1 MNNTY
6 HDASLHSLF
15 KKLWSYITQRRKI
28 QFYLLLV
35 LTIFSAFAEVISLG
49 AVIPFIGIIT
59 QPDQLYSSVYMQEI
73 NSLMNFKSSEDL
85 ILPLTILFA
94 SAAVFAGILR
104 LVLLWVSIKLSNATG
119 ADLSI
124 DVYQKTLYQP
134 FITHLKRSSSE
145 VISGI
150 TQKVN
155 AAIGVLLSVTGLIT
169 NLVLFLAILTT
180 LIVVNPLITFVAAFC
195 FGISYGIIAIYSDN
209 RFKKNSSS
217 IASEQTKVVKALQE
231 GLGAIRDVL
240 LDGTQKI
247 YTAIYRSAILKLM
260 MANGENR
267 FMNQAPRFAMES
279 LGIVLIS
286 IFVLVIY
293 NQEGG
298 ISSALPLLGLMALG
312 AQRMLPLMQQIYG
325 NWSIVAGS
333 KASLVDVIEL
343 LAQPMPE
350 DFYTSNADNLEV
362 KRLISLKNVSFKY
375 GKDHPLILNDF
386 SLDIIKGEKI
396 GLIGTTG
403 SGKSTTLDI
412 IMGLLQ
418 PSTGKIIVDD
428 VPINS
433 SNLSSWRK
441 SVAHVPQTIFLADA
455 SISENIAFGVPFDDI
470 DFQRVR
476 EAAEKAMILDFIN
489 SRPRGF
495 LEIVGERGVR
505 LSGGQRQRIGIARAL
520 YKRASVIIFDEATS
534 ALDNETEA
542 EVMQAIKNLG
552 SDLTIIIVAHRLTTL
567 KSCSKIIELDSGKIS
582 RVGKYEEIIDQST
595 VSPY

>member
-1 MNNTY
+1 MSNSYLN
-6 HDASLHSLF
+6 LSLF
-15 KKLWSYITQRRKI
+15 YLFKELWRYISNRRKI

-49 AVIPFIGIIT
+49 AVLPFIGVIT
-59 QPDQLYSSVYMQEI
+59 QPEQIYSSAYMQEI
-73 NSLMNFKSSEDL
+73 NSLMNFESSDDL
-85 ILPLTILFA
+85 IVPLTVLFA
-94 SAAVFAGILR
+94 SAAIFAGVLR

-180 LIVVNPLITFVAAFC
+180 LIVVDPLITFVAAFC
-195 FGISYGIIAIYSDN
+195 FGISYGIIALYSDN
-209 RFKKNSSS
+209 KFKKNSSS
-217 IASEQTKVVKALQE
+217 IALEQTKVVKALQE

-260 MANGENR
+260 IANGENR

-279 LGIVLIS
+279 LGMVLIS

-293 NQEGG
+293 KQEGG

-325 NWSIVAGS
+325 NWAIVAGS

-343 LAQPMPE
+343 LSQPMPK
-350 DFYTSNADNLEV
+350 DYNSPDLANLEV
-362 KRLISLKNVSFKY
+362 KKSISLKKISFQY
-375 GKDHPLILNDF
+375 GEEHPLILKDLSF
-386 SLDIIKGEKI
+386 DIQRGERI

-403 SGKSTTLDI
+403 SGKSTTLDLL
-412 IMGLLQ
+412 MGLLE
-418 PSTGKIIVDD
+418 PSKGEIVVDD
-428 VPINS
+428 VIIDSINL
-433 SNLSSWRK
+433 NAWRR

-455 SISENIAFGVPFDDI
+455 SIAENIAFGVPFEEIDI
-470 DFQRVR
+470 HRVK
-476 EAAEKAMILDFIN
+476 EAAEKSMILDFIN
-489 SRPRGF
+489 TRPMGF
-495 LEIVGERGVR
+495 NEIVGERGVR

-520 YKRASVIIFDEATS
+520 YKKASVIIFDEATS

-542 EVMQAIKNLG
+542 EVMQAIQNLG
-552 SDLTIIIVAHRLTTL
+552 PDLTILIVAHRLTTL
-567 KSCSKIIELDSGKIS
+567 KSCSKIIELESGKIK
-582 RVGKYEEIIDQST
+582 RVGSYKEIIEKAIKN
-595 VSPY
+595 YK